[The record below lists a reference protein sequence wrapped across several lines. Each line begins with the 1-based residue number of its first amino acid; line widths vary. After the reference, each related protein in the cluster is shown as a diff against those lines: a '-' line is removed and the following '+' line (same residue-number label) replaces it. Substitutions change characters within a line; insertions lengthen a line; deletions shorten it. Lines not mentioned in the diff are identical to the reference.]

1 MAIIVKSAIKI
12 NKGFDTWAAMVKSQ
26 DERLGKMGV
35 KFLFAGTE
43 KDDPT
48 QLHAI
53 MMFPSMEVLQAFGT
67 DEELT
72 EIRRQGG
79 AVIETGVMTPISE
92 DYFTNYPDAFM
103 KHWMHNLKARIIM
116 LENNIRAIFISI
128 NNNEQFVGNNLNDTS
143 KYYLRSMG

>member
-1 MAIIVKSAIKI
+1 MTIIVKSSIKI

-26 DERLGKMGV
+26 DKRLGEMGV

-53 MMFPSMEVLQAFGT
+53 MMFPSMEVLQAFGA

-79 AVIETGVMTPISE
+79 ALIETGVMTPISE
-92 DYFTNYPDAFM
+92 DYFTNYPDAFI
-103 KHWMHNLKARIIM
+103 KH
-116 LENNIRAIFISI
+116 
-128 NNNEQFVGNNLNDTS
+128 
-143 KYYLRSMG
+143 

>member
-1 MAIIVKSAIKI
+1 MAIIVKSSIKL

-43 KDDPT
+43 KNDPT

-103 KHWMHNLKARIIM
+103 KHWMHKIKARISR
-116 LENNIRAIFISI
+116 LENKIRINVTSI
-128 NNNEQFVGNNLNDTS
+128 KRMSNSWG
-143 KYYLRSMG
+143 M

>member
-1 MAIIVKSAIKI
+1 MAIIVKSSIKLS
-12 NKGFDTWAAMVKSQ
+12 KGFDTWQAMVKTQ
-26 DERLGKMGV
+26 EERIKKMGI

-53 MMFPSMEVLQAFGT
+53 MMFPSMEVLQAFGS

-79 AVIETGVMTPISE
+79 AIIESGVMTPISE
-92 DYFTNYPDAFM
+92 DYFTNYPDAFVRHQAFN
-103 KHWMHNLKARIIM
+103 KK
-116 LENNIRAIFISI
+116 S
-128 NNNEQFVGNNLNDTS
+128 VV
-143 KYYLRSMG
+143 LRLGHPQTYEAV